1 MKKSKILIVDALV
14 DFILG
19 IALFLF
25 PGQVIRVLG
34 LPVTDQLFYPG
45 ILGGVLFGIG
55 IALLIEFLKTSDH
68 LTGLGLAGALI
79 INFCGGLVL
88 AGWLIWGKLII
99 PAGGRFL
106 LWILVFILVII
117 SGVELLAA
125 LQIRKRKI
133 SSG

>member
-1 MKKSKILIVDALV
+1 MKKSKILVLDALV

-34 LPVTDQLFYPG
+34 LPVTDQLFYPS

-88 AGWLIWGKLII
+88 AGWLIWGKLMI

-117 SGVELLAA
+117 SGVELLAT
-125 LQIRKRKI
+125 LQIRKRQI
-133 SSG
+133 SGR